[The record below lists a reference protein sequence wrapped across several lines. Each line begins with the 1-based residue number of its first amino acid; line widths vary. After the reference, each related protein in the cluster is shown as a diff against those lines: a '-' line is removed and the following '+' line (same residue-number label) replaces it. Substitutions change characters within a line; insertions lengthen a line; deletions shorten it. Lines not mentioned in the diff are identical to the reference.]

1 MESALA
7 HKNCTP
13 CRGDTPPLKGKEL
26 ACLMAG
32 LANGWSLVDD
42 RRIEKEFHFK
52 DFREALHFTNLV
64 GETAET
70 ENHHPDIGLGWGR
83 VVVTLSTHKI
93 HGLSENDFILA
104 AKIDALAG

>member
-1 MESALA
+1 MESTLA
-7 HKNCTP
+7 QKSCAP

-32 LANGWSLVDD
+32 LADGWHLIDD
-42 RRIEKEFHFK
+42 QRIEKEFHFK
-52 DFREALHFTNLV
+52 DFREALAFTDVV
-64 GETAET
+64 GETAEA

-83 VVVTLSTHKI
+83 VVICLSTHKI

-104 AKIDALAG
+104 AKIDALTR